1 LKTTVSE
8 RSHSCYNFERGVEG
22 KLGNI
27 AVRRNWRRMKQNE
40 ANAADQAARSA
51 SSAGSETER
60 FRAIV
65 DVRHNEA
72 VTGESGVPKHMRD
85 HELRCQKRSLDE
97 FS

>member
-1 LKTTVSE
+1 MEKEMDRTKAESGE
-8 RSHSCYNFERGVEG
+8 Q
-22 KLGNI
+22 
-27 AVRRNWRRMKQNE
+27 A
-40 ANAADQAARSA
+40 AADPSRP
-51 SSAGSETER
+51 GSETER

-72 VTGESGVPKHMRD
+72 VTGESGVPAKQRD

>member
-1 LKTTVSE
+1 
-8 RSHSCYNFERGVEG
+8 
-22 KLGNI
+22 
-27 AVRRNWRRMKQNE
+27 MKE
-40 ANAADQAARSA
+40 ANELEPGEQGTEEPSTP
-51 SSAGSETER
+51 GSER

-72 VTGESGVPKHMRD
+72 VTGESGVPENQRD

>member
-1 LKTTVSE
+1 MKDRTE
-8 RSHSCYNFERGVEG
+8 VETG
-22 KLGNI
+22 
-27 AVRRNWRRMKQNE
+27 E
-40 ANAADQAARSA
+40 QAPGEPAGP
-51 SSAGSETER
+51 GSETER

-72 VTGESGVPKHMRD
+72 VTGESGVPARERD

>member
-1 LKTTVSE
+1 MEKELKNQPKTETGEQGTGDPS
-8 RSHSCYNFERGVEG
+8 GP
-22 KLGNI
+22 
-27 AVRRNWRRMKQNE
+27 
-40 ANAADQAARSA
+40 
-51 SSAGSETER
+51 GSETER

-72 VTGESGVPKHMRD
+72 ITGESGVPAGLRD

>member
-1 LKTTVSE
+1 
-8 RSHSCYNFERGVEG
+8 
-22 KLGNI
+22 
-27 AVRRNWRRMKQNE
+27 MKE
-40 ANAADQAARSA
+40 ANEPEPGEQGTDEPSTP
-51 SSAGSETER
+51 GSETER

-72 VTGESGVPKHMRD
+72 VTGESGVPVNQRD

>member
-1 LKTTVSE
+1 
-8 RSHSCYNFERGVEG
+8 
-22 KLGNI
+22 
-27 AVRRNWRRMKQNE
+27 MKNE
-40 ANAADQAARSA
+40 DKADTGEQGTGEPSA
-51 SSAGSETER
+51 PGSETER

-72 VTGESGVPKHMRD
+72 VTGESGVPASQRD